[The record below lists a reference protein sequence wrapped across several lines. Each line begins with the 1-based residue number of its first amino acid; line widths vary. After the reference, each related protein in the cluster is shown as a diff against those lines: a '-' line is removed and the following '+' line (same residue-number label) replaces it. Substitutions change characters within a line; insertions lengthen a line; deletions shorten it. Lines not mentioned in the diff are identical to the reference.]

1 MLLRFALAGCV
12 AAVLLATASP
22 ALAGTRQKILQECQ
36 DGRLSGDYT
45 AKEIRDAR
53 NHIPT
58 DIDQYSDC
66 RDVLARALADRAG
79 GGGGSGGGGGGSG
92 GGGGGAGGSGGSGGG
107 GGGAGSGPLLTPS
120 SGADNAALQQ
130 ARSGGDGPVRIGES
144 AIAPGAAGLAAGAPR
159 TSLPTALIV
168 VLALLALAALAAAA
182 PQARRRLGAL
192 SGLASLPRRV
202 IGRGR

>member
-66 RDVLARALADRAG
+66 RDVLSRALADRAG

-92 GGGGGAGGSGGSGGG
+92 GGGGGGGG
-107 GGGAGSGPLLTPS
+107 GGSGSGPLLTPS
-120 SGADNAALQQ
+120 SPADNSALQQ
-130 ARSGGDGPVRIGES
+130 ARSGGGGPVQIGES

-159 TSLPTALIV
+159 TSLPTGLIV
-168 VLALLALAALAAAA
+168 VLALLGLTALAAAA
-182 PQARRRLGAL
+182 PQARRRIGAL
-192 SGLASLPRRV
+192 SGLATLPRRV